1 MFTEIFQPIFFS
13 RSELTTIFRLVK
25 FRKVLNSI
33 IDWAKN
39 LLICSQLFYYYTR
52 LNFRKKSL
60 SISSNFYYF
69 ILRDLLIHF
78 RHHRSQTSFLVK
90 VLFVFSWNE
99 HKFLY
104 NKTIENVLCSFL
116 VNQILILFLVKIT
129 FYKAKV
135 W

>member
-1 MFTEIFQPIFFS
+1 MIELKICWFVLSFFI
-13 RSELTTIFRLVK
+13 TTR
-25 FRKVLNSI
+25 
-33 IDWAKN
+33 DWTFA
-39 LLICSQLFYYYTR
+39 
-52 LNFRKKSL
+52 KKSI

-90 VLFVFSWNE
+90 VVFVFSWNE
-99 HKFLY
+99 HNFLY

-135 W
+135 WKKDRRTLVGTRLIISQIYAAKILRKWTNTSAY